1 MMSQFNALYH
11 LNEKF
16 GEISNNSLRLLKK
29 IIELERQS
37 GYFPVEEATNL
48 VFGFS
53 SKKAR
58 KFVVDKLFVNEN
70 FDWAIIDRLCV
81 LSSKCKVN
89 KDLIFQKLDGYK
101 LGSLNKGLIITQKFI
116 FQLLKSY
123 PEKRVVD
130 LIFEDSDYIKDSME
144 MFNQL
149 DKHCERD
156 DKNYYEFLPKKPK
169 SMKEIHDKCNKI
181 LIKIGIADFSLEQ
194 REDVLKL
201 DKKEILGGQAVIRVP
216 RTHHDLVD
224 LGEDLNFCIGNG
236 SYSYQVRQGNCSI
249 VAIYS
254 GNKPL
259 YGIQFTRY
267 SIKQAYGFGN
277 SVIPKNILFEIEDN
291 IISKPE
297 IPEDF
302 IRMSHSFIYGY
313 KYDNENMYFMLSN
326 GGIYMY
332 ENVSNETYEE
342 FMDADSKGSYFASV
356 IKKDHECIRIS

>member
-1 MMSQFNALYH
+1 MSNFETLRQIND
-11 LNEKF
+11 NF
-16 GEISNNSLRLLKK
+16 GEISNNSLVILKK
-29 IIELERQS
+29 IRKLEIQS

-58 KFVVDKLFVNEN
+58 KFVVNKLFINEN
-70 FDWAIIDRLCV
+70 FDWAIIDRVCV
-81 LSSKCKVN
+81 LSAKCKIN
-89 KDLIFQKLDGYK
+89 KDLIFQKIDSYE
-101 LGSLNKGLIITQKFI
+101 LGSLKKKRTVTQKFI

-130 LIFEDSDYIKDSME
+130 LIFEDSDYIEDTMA

-149 DKHCERD
+149 DKHCDRD
-156 DKNYYEFLPKKPK
+156 AKNYYEFLPKKPK

-181 LIKIGIADFSLEQ
+181 LVKIGIADFSLEQ

-201 DKKEILGGQAVIRVP
+201 DKREILNGEAVIRVP

-236 SYSYQVRQGNCSI
+236 SYSYQVRQGKCSI

-259 YGIQFTRY
+259 YGVQFTRY

-277 SVIPKNILFEIEDN
+277 SVVPQNILFEIEDSL
-291 IISKPE
+291 ISKPE
-297 IPEDF
+297 VPEDF

-356 IKKDHECIRIS
+356 IKKDHECVRID